1 MGCEISTYLEGTNY
15 PKHTEGNSIAWNI
28 RNNSQSKIQVI
39 EIICFIK
46 IDFGL
51 GRKSTTQLELTIF
64 SGVERESGWAFNV

>member
-51 GRKSTTQLELTIF
+51 GRKSTTQLELPSSQCTGLGSI
-64 SGVERESGWAFNV
+64 